1 MVKLVNGDL
10 LDAKETYIVHQVN
23 CYGMMGKGVALQI
36 KNRYPD
42 IFRRY
47 QDYCNEHKVKN
58 LIGRLLLIP
67 TDDGKVICNLFGQ
80 ERFGYGKQYTDIA
93 ALSKAMNSLAKIVP
107 TNEPI
112 AMPYMIGCGN
122 GGADWNIVH
131 QLIQDIFKKHTVVLY
146 KR

>member
-10 LDAKETYIVHQVN
+10 LDAKETYIAHQVN
-23 CYGMMGKGVALQI
+23 CYGMMGKGVVLQI

>member
-10 LDAKETYIVHQVN
+10 LDAKETYIAHQVN